1 MKPTYKIMIVEES
14 PDISIITSKIFQYQ
28 KWEVTRAISSEVALE
43 LLSDSQIDI
52 ILMDVNLPGISG
64 LECCKMIRQLSDPVK
79 SKTPIIAVTGNEH
92 GFTLEEYMNRGFN
105 YFLQKPVNFEVLLD
119 RIRKILK

>member
-14 PDISIITSKIFQYQ
+14 PDISILTSKIFQYQ
-28 KWEVTRAISSEVALE
+28 KWDVTRAISSEIALE
-43 LLSDSQIDI
+43 LLVDNQIDI
-52 ILMDVNLPGISG
+52 ILMDINLPGISG
-64 LECCKMIRQLSDPVK
+64 IECCRMIRQLSDPIK
-79 SKTPIIAVTGNEH
+79 SKTPIIAVTGNEY
-92 GFTLEEYMNRGFN
+92 GFTLEEYINRGFN

>member
-1 MKPTYKIMIVEES
+1 MNPTYNIMIVEES
-14 PDISIITSKIFQYQ
+14 PDISLITAKIFKFQ
-28 KWEVTRAISSEVALE
+28 KWNVIRALSSEIALE
-43 LLSDSQIDI
+43 LLNTNQIDI
-52 ILMDVNLPGISG
+52 ILMDINLPGISG
-64 LECCKMIRQLSDPVK
+64 IECCIRIRQLSDSIK

-92 GFTLEEYMNRGFN
+92 GYTLEEYKKIGFD